1 MLCDFVADK
10 FLNHQWPPGQMA
22 ERAESEAGGFSLGYH
37 TICRGV
43 KDWRFDKRRRADGL
57 LEASGKL
64 RHRGRKRRKKGAND
78 DIDENEKFSETLLKQ
93 ITAWG
98 KDL

>member
-10 FLNHQWPPGQMA
+10 FLNRQWSPGQMA
-22 ERAESEAGGFSLGYH
+22 ERAESEAGGFGPSCH

-43 KDWRFDKRRRADGL
+43 KDGRFDKRRGADGL

-64 RHRGRKRRKKGAND
+64 RHKGRKRRKKGKND
-78 DIDENEKFSETLLKQ
+78 DIDENEKLSETRLKQ
-93 ITAWG
+93 ITA
-98 KDL
+98 